1 MSFLGGLE
9 STMIQTLGSKFD
21 IENVLEDDGDT
32 MLLITIIKFDG
43 IVIQRHELDL
53 RPMYQSFEKR
63 LK

>member
-1 MSFLGGLE
+1 MSLLGGLE
-9 STMIQTLGSKFD
+9 SSMIQTLGSKFD
-21 IENVLEDDGDT
+21 VENVLEDNGET

-53 RPMYQSFEKR
+53 MPMYQSFEKR